1 MLPQR
6 LADALGD
13 AAVGLAVQNQRID
26 GAADIVDRGVA
37 RDLDVAGVGV
47 DLDLADRAAERESR
61 PCG

>member
-13 AAVGLAVQNQRID
+13 AAMGLAMQDQRID

-37 RDLDVAGVGV
+37 HDLDVPGVGV
-47 DLDLADRAAERESR
+47 DLDLADRAAERKR
-61 PCG
+61 RACG